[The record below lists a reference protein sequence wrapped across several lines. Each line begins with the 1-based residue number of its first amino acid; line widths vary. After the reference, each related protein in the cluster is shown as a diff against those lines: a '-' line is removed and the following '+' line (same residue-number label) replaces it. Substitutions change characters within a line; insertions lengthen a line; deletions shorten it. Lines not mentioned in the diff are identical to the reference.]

1 MKTSFEKFMASSA
14 VKSVEP
20 TKVEMGKINVQ
31 LSIIDDLDNAIN
43 KAMDEY
49 TKVND
54 IVMQFTKLQTALK
67 GAYQSSQNS
76 IVDMARKKAL
86 VEANMKEL
94 GLSFDKVPSLSKA
107 EKFANSYADIQ
118 NEVKKIVNAL

>member
-1 MKTSFEKFMASSA
+1 MASSA
-14 VKSVEP
+14 VNEVALGEM
-20 TKVEMGKINVQ
+20 KVE
-31 LSIIDDLDNAIN
+31 LSIITDLDDAIN

-49 TKVND
+49 GKVND
-54 IVMQFTKLQTALK
+54 IIMQFTKLQTALK
-67 GAYQSSQNS
+67 GAYQASQNS

-86 VEANMKEL
+86 VEGNMKEL

>member
-14 VKSVEP
+14 VNEVALGEM
-20 TKVEMGKINVQ
+20 KVE
-31 LSIIDDLDNAIN
+31 LSIITDLDDAIN

-49 TKVND
+49 GKVND
-54 IVMQFTKLQTALK
+54 IIMQFTKLQTALK
-67 GAYQSSQNS
+67 GAYQASQNS

-86 VEANMKEL
+86 VEGNMKEL

>member
-14 VKSVEP
+14 VNEVALSEM
-20 TKVEMGKINVQ
+20 KVE
-31 LSIIDDLDNAIN
+31 LSVITDLDDAIN
-43 KAMDEY
+43 KAMDQY
-49 TKVND
+49 SKVND

-67 GAYQSSQNS
+67 GAYQASQNS

-86 VEANMKEL
+86 VETNMKEL